1 MPIVTLTM
9 NPAIDSA
16 ARTERVLPT
25 DKMRC
30 SAPRFDPG
38 GGGINVARTVAALG
52 EPVTAIYPAGGHT
65 GVFLEQLVRAANIPS
80 HAVATAEP
88 SRENLAVFA
97 DDTGEQYR
105 FVFPGPRL
113 TPAEQH
119 RCLAAVEHCAP
130 GADYVVA
137 SGSLPPGV
145 ESDYYQI
152 LADVAAAH
160 GVPMILDTSGAA
172 LRAIRRGVFL
182 IKPSVRELAQL
193 VGRALPDRE
202 AQAAAARELVHAS
215 VAEVVVVSLGAEGVL
230 AVTAERSQWFAPIP
244 VPVRSGIGAGDAMVG
259 GITVGLTRGYEL
271 DDAIRLGIAAAT
283 AALTTSGTAPGLRSR
298 IEQLYEEQTRAA
310 APVAEMG

>member
-1 MPIVTLTM
+1 
-9 NPAIDSA
+9 
-16 ARTERVLPT
+16 
-25 DKMRC
+25 
-30 SAPRFDPG
+30 
-38 GGGINVARTVAALG
+38 
-52 EPVTAIYPAGGHT
+52 
-65 GVFLEQLVRAANIPS
+65 
-80 HAVATAEP
+80 
-88 SRENLAVFA
+88 
-97 DDTGEQYR
+97 
-105 FVFPGPRL
+105 
-113 TPAEQH
+113 
-119 RCLAAVEHCAP
+119 
-130 GADYVVA
+130 
-137 SGSLPPGV
+137 
-145 ESDYYQI
+145 
-152 LADVAAAH
+152 
-160 GVPMILDTSGAA
+160 MILDTSGAA

>member
-1 MPIVTLTM
+1 MAIVTLTM

-16 ARTERVLPT
+16 ARTDRVLPT
-25 DKMRC
+25 DKLRC
-30 SAPRFDPG
+30 GAPRFDPG

-65 GVFLEQLVRAANIPS
+65 GAFLEQLVRESDIPA

-88 SRENLAVFA
+88 TRENLAVFA
-97 DDTGEQYR
+97 DDSGEQYR

-119 RCLAAVEHCAP
+119 RCLAAVERYAA

-145 ESDYYQI
+145 APGFYQVA
-152 LADVAAAH
+152 ADVAAAH
-160 GVPMILDTSGAA
+160 GVPLILDTSGPA

-193 VGRALPDRE
+193 VGRALPDRDR
-202 AQAAAARELVHAS
+202 QVAAARELVDAAI
-215 VAEVVVVSLGAEGVL
+215 AEIVVVSLGAEGAL
-230 AVTAERSQWFAPIP
+230 AVTAERSRWFVPIP

-259 GITVGLTRGYEL
+259 GIAVGLTRGYDL
-271 DDAIRLGIAAAT
+271 DDVIRLGIAAAT

-298 IEQLYEEQTRAA
+298 IDRLYEEQRRTAA
-310 APVAEMG
+310 LVTEAD